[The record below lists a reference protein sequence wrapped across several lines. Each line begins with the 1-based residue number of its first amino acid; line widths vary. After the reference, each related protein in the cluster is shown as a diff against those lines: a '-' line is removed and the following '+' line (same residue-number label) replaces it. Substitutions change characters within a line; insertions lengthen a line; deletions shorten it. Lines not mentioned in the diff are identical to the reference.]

1 VPEPDETPD
10 AVARIVA
17 AALVATVA
25 GAVIAKVLGR
35 KAGFVAFLAGA
46 AAHELFD
53 APLARRLSAL
63 GL

>member
-1 VPEPDETPD
+1 VAEPSETPD

-17 AALVATVA
+17 AALVATAA
-25 GAVIAKVLGR
+25 GAVITALIGR
-35 KAGFVAFLAGA
+35 RAGFIAFLAGA
-46 AAHELFD
+46 AAHEVFD